1 MKKWWIGWTAAAA
14 LLASA
19 GTASVGTTSAAA
31 KDQPIQVKLN
41 GSALQFETAPVIVE
55 GRVYVAFRPLFKQLG
70 YTVEYAEATK
80 RIKAKSDQR
89 ELEMTVGGA
98 DALVGGQSVPI
109 DGQLKVING
118 STFIGVKFLGSL
130 SDKKVSW
137 QPESRTVA
145 MVDNVPVNPQEAA
158 LYPVLEKLA
167 TAEAA
172 ADADAMVSLFADDSP
187 QKAEMADA
195 LKAQFQETKTATSFV
210 SKEIRAF
217 SDQEATL
224 VTVEETKKVS
234 GGFYPN
240 NRSEVQYTL
249 HPGADGQ
256 WRIYMVEVLSTEFTN
271 IDELLAHP
279 ATLPSEDEAAIKAL
293 LDKQAAASNAEN
305 LEDYLATMFYTD
317 DVTQEDVA
325 EQLQQ
330 VFDDYDAKLTLD
342 KVVVADYNGS
352 DRATLLFVATTE
364 VNADGQTVKNSV
376 TVANAVQKQN
386 GQWLLDPVAQEL
398 SVKPIS

>member
-1 MKKWWIGWTAAAA
+1 MKKRWTGWLAAAV

-19 GTASVGTTSAAA
+19 GTASAGTASAAA
-31 KDQPIQVKLN
+31 KDQPIQVTLN
-41 GSALQFETAPVIVE
+41 GSALQFETAPVIVK

-70 YTVEYAEATK
+70 YTVDYAEATK

-98 DALVGGQSVPI
+98 DALAGGQSIPI

-130 SDKKVSW
+130 SDKKVEW

-145 MVDNVPVNPQEAA
+145 MVDNVTVNPQEAA

-172 ADADAMVSLFADDSP
+172 ADADALASLFADDSP
-187 QKAEMADA
+187 QKAGLADA
-195 LKAQFQETKTATSFV
+195 LKAQFQVVKTATSFV
-210 SKEIRAF
+210 SKEIRAYA
-217 SDQEATL
+217 DQEATV

-240 NRSEVQYTL
+240 TRSEVQYTL
-249 HPGADGQ
+249 HPGVDGQ
-256 WRIYMVEVLSTEFTN
+256 WRIYSAEVLSTEFTN

-279 ATLPSEDEAAIKAL
+279 AALPASEESAIKAVL
-293 LDKQAAASNAEN
+293 EKQAAASNAEN

-325 EQLQQ
+325 DELQQ
-330 VFDDYDAKLTLD
+330 VFEDYDASLTLD

-352 DRATLLFVATTE
+352 DSATLLFVATTE
-364 VNADGQTVKNSV
+364 VNAGGQKVKSSV
-376 TVANAVQKQN
+376 TVANAARKQN
-386 GQWLLDPVAQEL
+386 GQWLLDPVAQQL
-398 SVKPIS
+398 SVKPIT